1 MRGSGMS
8 PGRHRRPDTTSAAVA
23 NAPAASSEP
32 IPRRRSLMPALARVA
47 PSEQEASADGV
58 LPSNRI
64 ERSGVRVARSEEVTE
79 SGRRK
84 RRLAVEQIAD
94 VQEHPPLAAG
104 RLEVVAD
111 PEVRRRGG
119 ADAGVVDVD
128 ARYPVTIAHRR
139 ADEVLLQIEAPRP
152 DVVRCAQVRAPP
164 RPRHLSRLI
173 VQHAVDGRRRLLD
186 VADQPPDAEAAAR
199 ERASIS
205 GLDVDAR
212 DARLVDV
219 EERVDDQRDR
229 PELLTGI
236 GRAARDALAE
246 RLDVV
251 LEAAVD
257 RSLHAERVDR
267 AVHFDVEVVDR
278 YAESRHGGRLIDDA
292 EYASIGLLG
301 IDARIAAGN
310 LRRRVRR
317 LSGEPSVRDVR
328 ARDRCVEALGERA

>member
-1 MRGSGMS
+1 
-8 PGRHRRPDTTSAAVA
+8 V
-23 NAPAASSEP
+23 
-32 IPRRRSLMPALARVA
+32 
-47 PSEQEASADGV
+47 
-58 LPSNRI
+58 
-64 ERSGVRVARSEEVTE
+64 
-79 SGRRK
+79 
-84 RRLAVEQIAD
+84 
-94 VQEHPPLAAG
+94 
-104 RLEVVAD
+104 
-111 PEVRRRGG
+111 
-119 ADAGVVDVD
+119 VVDVD

-236 GRAARDALAE
+236 GYAARDALAE

-251 LEAAVD
+251 LEASVD
-257 RSLHAERVDR
+257 RSLHAERIDR

-278 YAESRHGGRLIDDA
+278 YAETRHGRRLIDDA
-292 EYASIGLLG
+292 EYASIGFLG
-301 IDARIAAGN
+301 IDVRIAAGN

-317 LSGEPSVRDVR
+317 LSGEPPVRDVR
-328 ARDRCVEALGERA
+328 ARDRRVEALGERAGAHVPRKRRPKPQVLGQRPVETALPRAHAAAARIVRIPPCKAQIERLDPALALDERNQRFREDLSDVEASVDGVRARALAAAHAAAISRRDAE